1 MDSDNHKTFCE
12 NIVALEKLEKNK
24 KFSNIETSYDIPLK
38 PNHQMKLVKLIAHK
52 PKINFTLNNK
62 NFEGQW
68 DTGSMIS
75 LVNLDWQRT
84 EFSNIRIDSIE
95 KFVGDKLPNLNLRTV
110 NNTEMKIIGIVTF
123 DFNIPSLK
131 TKSNSSQEVVLSNL
145 PKDQQDHY

>member
-1 MDSDNHKTFCE
+1 
-12 NIVALEKLEKNK
+12 
-24 KFSNIETSYDIPLK
+24 
-38 PNHQMKLVKLIAHK
+38 MKLVKLIAHK

-84 EFSNIRIDSIE
+84 EFSNIRNDSIE